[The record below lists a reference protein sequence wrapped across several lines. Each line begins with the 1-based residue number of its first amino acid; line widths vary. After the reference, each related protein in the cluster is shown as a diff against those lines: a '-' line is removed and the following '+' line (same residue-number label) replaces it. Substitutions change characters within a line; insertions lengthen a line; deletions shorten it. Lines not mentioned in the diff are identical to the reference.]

1 MQANSSSE
9 QIDKDLSKP
18 EPHKSPP
25 VPTED
30 ESTNAKA
37 VIQGSLDYA
46 PVKDDSPKHNH
57 SPVSIE
63 SVPAPIPIPRKPKL
77 LLLIMLTTFLFV
89 VLFALLNGGEGV
101 DSLIGI
107 KSCSLEWGALLMMMT
122 IYCLSAASI
131 TWYIAR
137 RDITWRESRV
147 MIFLGIALF
156 GGIASGLLGI
166 GGGLIVAPLLLEMGL
181 IPEVTSASSS
191 FLVLFTSSSTS
202 IQFMI
207 NDMLNLEYAS
217 VLFCLSITASF
228 IGVNLINRLVKNT
241 NRPSI
246 IVFILGILIGLSAIL
261 LPIFELVYGDLK
273 DSSFRPIC

>member
-1 MQANSSSE
+1 MQANISSE
-9 QIDKDLSKP
+9 QIEKDLSKT
-18 EPHKSPP
+18 EPPKFPP
-25 VPTED
+25 VQTED
-30 ESTNAKA
+30 ESSNAKA
-37 VIQGSLDYA
+37 AIQSSLDYA
-46 PVKDDSPKHNH
+46 PVKDDSPKHIP

-63 SVPAPIPIPRKPKL
+63 SVPAPIPNPRKPHL
-77 LLLIMLTTFLFV
+77 LLLIMATTFLFV
-89 VLFALLNGGEGV
+89 VLFALLNGGEELE
-101 DSLIGI
+101 SLIGI
-107 KSCSLEWGALLMMMT
+107 ESCSTAWFSLLMMMT
-122 IYCLSAASI
+122 AYCLSAACIS
-131 TWYIAR
+131 WYCAR
-137 RDITWRESRV
+137 RDITWRVSKV
-147 MIFLGIALF
+147 ITFLWTALF

-181 IPEVTSASSS
+181 LPEVTSASSS

-207 NDMLNLEYAS
+207 NGMLNLDYAS
-217 VLFCLSITASF
+217 ILFLLSLSASF

-261 LPIFELVYGDLK
+261 LPIFELAYGDLK